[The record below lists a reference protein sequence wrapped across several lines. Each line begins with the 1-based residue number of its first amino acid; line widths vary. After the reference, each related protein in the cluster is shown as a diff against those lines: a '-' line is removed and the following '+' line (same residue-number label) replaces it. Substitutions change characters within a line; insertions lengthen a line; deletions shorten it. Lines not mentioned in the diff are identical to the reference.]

1 LAGLGDLGQPVGYV
15 SRQVEG
21 WTKRYYNART
31 DDVAAI
37 ERLASWLGEHA
48 PRDSSRS
55 ALIHNDYKYD
65 NVVLASEDLSK
76 IIAVLDWEMATGTVL
91 LRTDGSQIWVGW

>member
-1 LAGLGDLGQPVGYV
+1 VTNHSNLIDKPQSVRVG
-15 SRQVEG
+15 EELD
-21 WTKRYYNART
+21 NARL
-31 DDVAAI
+31 
-37 ERLASWLGEHA
+37 LAYLSEHA

-76 IIAVLDWEMATGTVL
+76 IIAVLDWEMATGRVL
-91 LRTDGSQIWVGW
+91 LDGSQIWVGW

>member
-1 LAGLGDLGQPVGYV
+1 VTNDSNLIDKPQSV
-15 SRQVEG
+15 REG
-21 WTKRYYNART
+21 EELDNARL
-31 DDVAAI
+31 
-37 ERLASWLGEHA
+37 LAYLREHA
-48 PRDSSRS
+48 PSDSSRS